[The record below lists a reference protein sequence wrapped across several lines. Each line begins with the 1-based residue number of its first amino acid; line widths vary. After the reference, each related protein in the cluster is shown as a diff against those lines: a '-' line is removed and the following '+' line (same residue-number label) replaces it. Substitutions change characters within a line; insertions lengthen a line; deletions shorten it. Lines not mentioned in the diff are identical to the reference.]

1 MGKYISQMTVGELRE
16 ELSQHGLSRDD
27 LRGIRKP
34 DLKLMLKSSR
44 KGEPNTNCK
53 IVDDGVIV
61 SNEDTSKKEDVIKSH
76 PDQNSVE
83 WTQYV
88 LGLFNNDELE
98 NQNPKVDGLRR
109 IASMLIGPIVEEGS
123 ELVSPPSLDNG
134 QRACVKAWVIFYHKK
149 LGRTI
154 RFEGLADVCSDN
166 CDETFA
172 RFPTSTAE
180 TRARG
185 RCFRMALQLRK
196 VIAAEEANFELPEN
210 GNDKDVVIQVGQI
223 SVIQLMADRLNVS
236 IPKLLNHLDLNKSDL
251 QSLTKVEGLIV
262 VKHLNSI
269 QQTGHIPE
277 SIAR

>member
-1 MGKYISQMTVGELRE
+1 MGKYISQMTAQELRE
-16 ELSQHGLSRDD
+16 ELSKHGLSQDD

-44 KGEPNTNCK
+44 GEEPVVKSET
-53 IVDDGVIV
+53 V
-61 SNEDTSKKEDVIKSH
+61 SPSEDAVVVEKDVQNSP
-76 PDQNSVE
+76 PDQNSIE

-88 LGLFNNDELE
+88 LGLFSNDELE

-109 IASMLIGPIVEEGS
+109 VASTLIGPIVEEGS

-134 QRACVKAWVIFYHKK
+134 QRACVKAWVIFYHNG
-149 LGRTI
+149 LRRNV

-210 GNDKDVVIQVGQI
+210 SNDKDVVIQVGQI

-236 IPKLLNHLDLNKSDL
+236 IPKLLGHLDLNKSDL

-262 VKHLNSI
+262 VKHLNSL

-277 SIAR
+277 SIVR